1 MKQKWVHRMGALA
14 LCGALLGGT
23 AALAAGVTYKTIQVL
38 YNDISLVVDG
48 VPVTPKDA
56 NGVEVEPFVY
66 NGTTYLPVRAVG
78 EAIGKQVTWD
88 GNTQTVY
95 IGEAP
100 GAAEYLP
107 IVCPPYQEAYYYTG
121 KTFSMDGVS
130 YHANSFYLSTP
141 FIGDHPHAL
150 FNLNG
155 QYSALEVTIG
165 HLDDYAD
172 EDNTVNIYLDGVY
185 SQSITLEPEEM
196 AKTVTIPLEYA
207 LQLKIQKDG
216 YGDVGFANAK
226 LIR

>member
-1 MKQKWVHRMGALA
+1 MKQLWKKRIGAAAVCTALLTTGALA
-14 LCGALLGGT
+14 AT
-23 AALAAGVTYKTIQVL
+23 VTYKTIQVQ
-38 YNDISLVVDG
+38 YSGIHLVVDG
-48 VPVTPKDA
+48 VPITPKDA

-78 EAIGKQVTWD
+78 EAIGKQVTWE
-88 GNTQTVY
+88 GSSQTVY
-95 IGEAP
+95 IGEVP
-100 GAAEYLP
+100 GAAEYLTV
-107 IVCPPYQEAYYYTG
+107 VCPPYQSSDYNSG

-165 HLDDYAD
+165 HLDRYAN
-172 EDNTVNIYLDGVY
+172 EENTIYVYLDGVY
-185 SQSITLEPEEM
+185 SQSITLKPEEM